1 MSNRRAFLLNA
12 SAIGAGIALA
22 GLAGCANNPLTG
34 PAKIDIATAQMW
46 AKEVTAAADSFASQ
60 AQTELGT
67 QITPAIAA
75 QIQTAVQTLNAANT
89 AFQSV
94 ASGATTTVNGL
105 VQSIVSTLQ
114 SLMALLAPIY
124 PAIAS
129 VMPEVDV
136 AVMVLTAFLNNVAI
150 IVPPVPAGIHKAAM
164 AKS

>member
-12 SAIGAGIALA
+12 AAIGAGVAVA
-22 GLAGCANNPLTG
+22 GLAGCANNPLNG
-34 PAKIDIATAQMW
+34 PAKIDITTAQMW
-46 AKEVTAAADSFASQ
+46 AKEVTAAADSFAAQ
-60 AQTELGT
+60 AQTELGA

-89 AFQSV
+89 AFQGL
-94 ASGATTTVNGL
+94 ASGATTVNGL
-105 VQSIVSTLQ
+105 VQSIVSMLQ
-114 SLMALLAPIY
+114 SLMALLGPIY

-150 IVPPVPAGIHKAAM
+150 VVPPVPAAIHKAAM
-164 AKS
+164 AHG